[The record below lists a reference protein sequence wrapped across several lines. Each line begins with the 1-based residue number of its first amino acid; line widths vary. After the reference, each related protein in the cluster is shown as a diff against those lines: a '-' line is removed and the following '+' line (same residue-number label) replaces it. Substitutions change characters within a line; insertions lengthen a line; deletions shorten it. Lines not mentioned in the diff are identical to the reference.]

1 MSWGEGARW
10 RGGCHAPWG
19 ASWRP
24 PRIPTPGGAPWGR
37 SQAEARAAG
46 SSGAECGRRGFRG
59 KGTARRAAGRGLR
72 EEAAPDRARP
82 CCAGL
87 RGAAAAS
94 ASCSAAL
101 PLARSAASPGRT
113 PDLHA
118 PAPGV
123 ARRLPGPP
131 PPRRGF
137 GLSPGLASKRGDP
150 PSPASLR
157 TSIPGRVTPTLP
169 TDLPRRSPF
178 FPHHH
183 RPDPTFSPAYPTFAP
198 SASPSPSPCAP
209 HRAPVLTAP
218 IRPPPSP
225 RSHAPL
231 RCLLATHP
239 RLCRSPLLQQA
250 PLPPPSSPF
259 PSPSLSAAPVR
270 APPAAPSQ
278 ARLAHCGKPLPR
290 QSQRPRPPSCGA
302 APLPSALPRPL
313 RQRPLLAAPGAR
325 PPLQTAPAAAPRV
338 RPSVP
343 GRRPLK
349 PGRSAFVPPPA
360 LPPRGGGVPEGPE
373 GRTPPAG
380 RRGVAGDTPGF
391 RLPAG
396 DGGLAAAAGRLGDAG
411 RWPEWWRGLGPAV
424 RCSEGARGARR
435 GRLRGVLPR

>member
-1 MSWGEGARW
+1 MGKGGSLA
-10 RGGCHAPWG
+10 GGCHAPWG

-46 SSGAECGRRGFRG
+46 SSGAECGRRSFRG

-72 EEAAPDRARP
+72 EEAAPDRVRP

-169 TDLPRRSPF
+169 TDFPRRSPCC
-178 FPHHH
+178 PHHH

-198 SASPSPSPCAP
+198 SASPSPSPCLP

-218 IRPPPSP
+218 ILPPPSP

-231 RCLLATHP
+231 RCLLATPP

-250 PLPPPSSPF
+250 PLSS
-259 PSPSLSAAPVR
+259 SIKPV
-270 APPAAPSQ
+270 
-278 ARLAHCGKPLPR
+278 PLPFALGSPR
-290 QSQRPRPPSCGA
+290 ARPACRPQPG
-302 APLPSALPRPL
+302 PPRPL
-313 RQRPLLAAPGAR
+313 RQAPSPPITAPPAPLLRRFPPPLGAAAPTAPAPAPRCARSAAASPDRAGCGSARAALCPWPAAAEARALGLCPAARAAAPGR
-325 PPLQTAPAAAPRV
+325 RG
-338 RPSVP
+338 P
-343 GRRPLK
+343 GRAGGTDPSRLA
-349 PGRSAFVPPPA
+349 PGC
-360 LPPRGGGVPEGPE
+360 
-373 GRTPPAG
+373 
-380 RRGVAGDTPGF
+380 RRRHPWVF
-391 RLPAG
+391 RVPAG
-396 DGGLAAAAGRLGDAG
+396 DGGLAAAAGRPGDAG

-424 RCSEGARGARR
+424 RCSEGARGAGR
-435 GRLRGVLPR
+435 GRLRGLLPR